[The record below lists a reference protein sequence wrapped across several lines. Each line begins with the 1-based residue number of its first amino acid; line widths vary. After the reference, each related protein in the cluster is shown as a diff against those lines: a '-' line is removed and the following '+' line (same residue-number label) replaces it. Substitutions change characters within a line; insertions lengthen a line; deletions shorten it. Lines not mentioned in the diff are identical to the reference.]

1 MRFLLDTQIFI
12 WWDSE
17 PEKLPA
23 RLSALFEDPSHTFV
37 LSIASVW
44 EMQIKAQLGKLDL
57 NRPLNE
63 IVVDQQRSNL
73 LQLLPIELRHVL
85 ALQQL
90 PLYHRDPFDRLII
103 AQAFSEQLTLLSVDA
118 IFAQYPVALISK

>member
-23 RLSALFEDPSHTFV
+23 RLSTLCEDPAHTVV
-37 LSIASVW
+37 LSVASVW

-57 NRPLNE
+57 NRPLAE
-63 IVVDQQRSNL
+63 IV
-73 LQLLPIELRHVL
+73 
-85 ALQQL
+85 
-90 PLYHRDPFDRLII
+90 
-103 AQAFSEQLTLLSVDA
+103 SE
-118 IFAQYPVALISK
+118 